1 MNHREETKLMLQVT
15 ALKPIEKPK
24 ELPRWKYKP
33 HAFPN
38 GASSYWIKWK
48 LYPGD
53 SRFFSLPKT
62 MIIKFD
68 KELSHVDNENISAL
82 NEWKVTK
89 LSYSSYL
96 PRMCEELNFFETM
109 YDQEGELITALFRI
123 KWMIDVDNISYTLKN
138 FDAFKDLCY
147 KTIFTPSMKEKIARM
162 VEENYVDDIEAE
174 NIRNMRNPD
183 MLSIM
188 QRKKKSLEF
197 LNVHVKA
204 MLQISF
210 GIKILSFIVNHFAVM
225 RSINIQK
232 NIDLFHQFYID
243 MFQVFDWP
251 FNIYNKIYCY
261 IENKVNSSYNFNKSI
276 FEQQEIEGKDKS
288 VIINQLMSRNVIIDN
303 FIKFQMPQTWNSV
316 KEQPNER
323 VLSFLCS
330 IINTH
335 ISIFI
340 MQVFRRNLI
349 ETSIVPDADGNSKND
364 RYRASKMKINEE
376 YVITCSMDM
385 RHLVDTLYKKYEK
398 DITPEEIDYYRR
410 NMKPNRLHQLMIE
423 IYFFNHTSSSQ
434 EFALLRNLDWYKL
447 LLIMRKDIMRR
458 FNVTKDTLL
467 DSTLALIL
475 TANIEET
482 PVGEKMYIKDTKY
495 LKDHEVYNAL
505 VSRYY
510 STIVDINEDIIKKFL
525 ITFANSKYRFVLYEQ
540 QELLDEEITLNKR
553 ELIDELLN
561 FLVMANTGVSFETVV
576 C

>member
-1 MNHREETKLMLQVT
+1 MLQVN
-15 ALKPIEKPK
+15 ALKPIEKAK
-24 ELPRWKYKP
+24 EIVRWKYKK

-48 LYPGD
+48 LYPD
-53 SRFFSLPKT
+53 DARFFSQPKL

-68 KELSHVDNENISAL
+68 KELSHIDNENISAL

-89 LSYSSYL
+89 VSYSSYL
-96 PRMCEELNFFETM
+96 PRMCEELNFFEAM

-123 KWMIDVDNISYTLKN
+123 KYLIDVNNVSYTMKN

-147 KTIFTPSMKEKIARM
+147 KTIFTPSMKEKISRM
-162 VEENYVDDIEAE
+162 VDENYVDDIEAE
-174 NIRNMRNPD
+174 NIRNMKNPD

-204 MLQISF
+204 MIQISF

-232 NIDLFHQFYID
+232 NIDIFYRFYID
-243 MFQVFDWP
+243 MFNVFEWD
-251 FNIYNKIYCY
+251 FNIYNKIYAY
-261 IENKVNSSYNFNKSI
+261 IENKVNSSYNFNKAI
-276 FEQQEIEGKDKS
+276 YEQQEIEGKDKS
-288 VIINQLMSRNVIIDN
+288 IIIDQLIRRNVIIDN

-364 RYRASKMKINEE
+364 RYRASKMKVNEK
-376 YVITCSMDM
+376 YVITCTMDM
-385 RHLVDTLYKKYEK
+385 RNLTTELFKKYESE
-398 DITPEEIDYYRR
+398 ITPEEIDYYRR

-423 IYFFNHTSSSQ
+423 IYFFNYTSSSA
-434 EFALLRNLDWYKL
+434 EFALLRNMDWYKL

-458 FNVTKDTLL
+458 FNINKDTLL

-495 LKDHEVYNAL
+495 LKDNDTYNYL
-505 VSRYY
+505 VEHFYN
-510 STIVDINEDIIKKFL
+510 TIVNINEDIIKKFL
-525 ITFANSKYRFVLYEQ
+525 ITFVNSKYKFVLYEEQ
-540 QELLDEEITLNKR
+540 GLLGEEISINKR
-553 ELIDELLN
+553 ELIDQLLD
-561 FLVMANTGVSFETVV
+561 FLVLANTNISLE
-576 C
+576 CNW

>member
-1 MNHREETKLMLQVT
+1 MLQLSTV
-15 ALKPIEKPK
+15 KPIQKVE
-24 ELPRWKYKP
+24 EIPRWKYKKNS
-33 HAFPN
+33 FPN
-38 GASSYWIKWK
+38 GMSSYWIKWK
-48 LYPGD
+48 LYPD
-53 SRFFSLPKT
+53 DARFFSLPKT

-82 NEWKVTK
+82 NEWKVIK

-123 KWMIDVDNISYTLKN
+123 KYLIDVDNISYTMKN

-147 KTIFTPSMKEKIARM
+147 KTIFTPSIKEKIIRM
-162 VEENYVDDIEAE
+162 IEENYCDDIEAE
-174 NIRNMRNPD
+174 NIKNMRNPD

-197 LNVHVKA
+197 KNVHVKA
-204 MLQISF
+204 MLKISF
-210 GIKILSFIVNHFAVM
+210 GIKILSFIVNHFSVM

-232 NIDLFHQFYID
+232 NIDIFYRFYID
-243 MFQVFDWP
+243 MFKVFEFD
-251 FNIYNKIYCY
+251 FDIYNKIYAY
-261 IENKVNSSYNFNKSI
+261 IESKVNSSYNFNKSI

-288 VIINQLMSRNVIIDN
+288 IIINQLMSRNVIIDN

-349 ETSIVPDADGNSKND
+349 ETSIVPDSDGNSKND

-385 RHLVDTLYKKYEK
+385 NNLVTNLFNKYNNE
-398 DITPEEIDYYRR
+398 ITPEEIEYYRR
-410 NMKPNRLHQLMIE
+410 NLKPSRLQQLMIE
-423 IYFFNHTSSSQ
+423 IYFFNHTLSSS
-434 EFALLRNLDWYKL
+434 EFSLLKNIDWFKL

-458 FNVTKDTLL
+458 FNITKDTLL
-467 DSTLALIL
+467 DSTLTLIL

-495 LKDHEVYNAL
+495 LKDNETYKIL
-505 VSRYY
+505 VDKFY

-525 ITFANSKYRFVLYEQ
+525 ITFVNSKYKFVLYEEQ
-540 QELLDEEITLNKR
+540 QLLGEEISLNKR
-553 ELIDELLN
+553 ELIDQLLD
-561 FLVMANTGVSFETVV
+561 FLIMANTNISMENSITD
-576 C
+576 

>member
-1 MNHREETKLMLQVT
+1 MLQIN

-24 ELPRWKYKP
+24 ELPRWPYKK
-33 HAFPN
+33 HSFPN

-48 LYPGD
+48 LYPD
-53 SRFFSLPKT
+53 DARFFSLPKT

-68 KELSHVDNENISAL
+68 KELAHIDNENIAAL

-96 PRMCEELNFFETM
+96 PRMCEELNFFEAM
-109 YDQEGELITALFRI
+109 YDKEGELITALFRI
-123 KWMIDVDNISYTLKN
+123 KYMIDVDNISYTMKN

-147 KTIFTPSMKEKIARM
+147 KTIFTPSIKAKIARM
-162 VEENYVDDIEAE
+162 VDENYVDDIEAE
-174 NIRNMRNPD
+174 NVRNMKNPD

-204 MLQISF
+204 MIQISF
-210 GIKILSFIVNHFAVM
+210 GIKILSFIINHFAVM

-232 NIDLFHQFYID
+232 NIDLFHRFYID
-243 MFQVFDWP
+243 MFQVFDWD
-251 FNIYNKIYCY
+251 FDIYNKIYAY

-288 VIINQLMSRNVIIDN
+288 IIIDQLIRRNVIIDN
-303 FIKFQMPQTWNSV
+303 FIKFQMPQTWNSA

-376 YVITCSMDM
+376 YVITCTMDM
-385 RHLVDTLYKKYEK
+385 RHLVDSLFAKYEK
-398 DITPEEIDYYRR
+398 DITPEEIDYYRK
-410 NMKPNRLHQLMIE
+410 NLKPSRLQQLMIE
-423 IYFFNHTSSSQ
+423 IYFFSYTYSSQ

-458 FNVTKDTLL
+458 FNVTKDSLL

-482 PVGEKMYIKDTKY
+482 PVGEKMYLKDTKY
-495 LKDHEVYNAL
+495 LKDHEVYNSL
-505 VSRYY
+505 VKNYY
-510 STIVDINEDIIKKFL
+510 STVVDINEDSLKKFL
-525 ITFANSKYRFVLYEQ
+525 ITFVNSKYRFVLYEEQ
-540 QELLDEEITLNKR
+540 QLLDQEITLNKR
-553 ELIDELLN
+553 ELIDQLLN
-561 FLVMANTGVSFETVV
+561 FLVLANTRFTMEGRLGE
-576 C
+576 

>member
-1 MNHREETKLMLQVT
+1 MLQIN
-15 ALKPIEKPK
+15 ALKPIEKVE
-24 ELPRWKYKP
+24 ELPRWKYKK
-33 HAFPN
+33 HEFPN

-48 LYPGD
+48 LYPAD
-53 SRFFSLPKT
+53 ARFFSMPKT
-62 MIIKFD
+62 LIIKFD
-68 KELSHVDNENISAL
+68 KELEHVNNENISAL
-82 NEWKVTK
+82 NEWKVSK

-109 YDQEGELITALFRI
+109 YDKEGELITALFRI
-123 KWMIDVDNISYTLKN
+123 KYLIDADNISYTMKN

-147 KTIFTPSMKEKIARM
+147 KTIFTESIKEKITRM
-162 VEENYVDDIEAE
+162 IDENYVDDIEAE
-174 NIRNMRNPD
+174 NIRNMQNPD

-232 NIDLFHQFYID
+232 NIDLFHRFYIG
-243 MFQVFDWP
+243 MFDVFEHD
-251 FNIYNKIYCY
+251 FNIYNKIFSY

-288 VIINQLMSRNVIIDN
+288 IIINQLMSRNVIIDN
-303 FIKFQMPQTWNSV
+303 FIKFQMPQTWDGV
-316 KEQPNER
+316 KNQPRER
-323 VLSFLCS
+323 VLSFLAS

-349 ETSIVPDADGNSKND
+349 ETSIIPDSEGNSKND

-385 RHLVDTLYKKYEK
+385 RQLVDTLFDKYKD
-398 DITPEEIDYYRR
+398 DITIEELDYYRR
-410 NMKPNRLHQLMIE
+410 NMKPSRLHQLMIE
-423 IYFFNHTSSSQ
+423 IYFFNYTFSSA
-434 EFALLRNLDWYKL
+434 EFALVRDLDWYKL

-458 FNVTKDTLL
+458 LNVTKDTIL
-467 DSTLALIL
+467 DSALSLIL

-482 PVGEKMYIKDTKY
+482 PVGEKMYVKDTKY
-495 LKDHEVYNAL
+495 LKDNEDYKIL
-505 VSRYY
+505 TERFY
-510 STIVDINEDIIKKFL
+510 STIIDMNEDILKKLL
-525 ITFANSKYRFVLYEQ
+525 ITFVNSKYRFVLYEE
-540 QELLDEEITLNKR
+540 QELLGQEITINKR
-553 ELIDELLN
+553 ELIDQLLN
-561 FLVMANTGVSFETVV
+561 FLIFANTSISIKVE
-576 C
+576 

>member
-1 MNHREETKLMLQVT
+1 MLQIN
-15 ALKPIEKPK
+15 ALKHVDKQEKP
-24 ELPRWKYKP
+24 PRWKYKKNS
-33 HAFPN
+33 FPN
-38 GASSYWIKWK
+38 GVSSYWIKWK
-48 LYPGD
+48 LYPD
-53 SRFFSLPKT
+53 DARFFSLPKT

-68 KELSHVDNENISAL
+68 KELAHINNENISAL
-82 NEWKVTK
+82 NEWKVSK

-123 KWMIDVDNISYTLKN
+123 KYLIDVDNISYTLKN

-147 KTIFTPSMKEKIARM
+147 KTIFTPSMKEKITRM
-162 VEENYVDDIEAE
+162 VDENYVDDIEAE
-174 NIRNMRNPD
+174 NMRNMKNPD

-232 NIDLFHQFYID
+232 NIDLFYKFYKD
-243 MFQVFDWP
+243 MFKVFDWD
-251 FNIYNKIYCY
+251 FDIYNKIYAY
-261 IENKVNSSYNFNKSI
+261 VENKVNSSYNFNKSI

-288 VIINQLMSRNVIIDN
+288 IIINQLMSRNVIIDN
-303 FIKFQMPQTWNSV
+303 FIKFQMPQNWDGV
-316 KEQPNER
+316 KGQPRER

-376 YVITCSMDM
+376 YVISCSMDM
-385 RHLVDTLYKKYEK
+385 RSIVDKLYKKYEK
-398 DITPEEIDYYRR
+398 EITAEEIDYYRR
-410 NMKPNRLHQLMIE
+410 NLKPNRLHQLLIE
-423 IYFFNHTSSSQ
+423 IYFFKYTGSSQ
-434 EFALLRNLDWYKL
+434 EFALLRNIDWYKL

-458 FNVTKDTLL
+458 FNVDRNTLL
-467 DSTLALIL
+467 DSTLVLMI
-475 TANIEET
+475 TSNIEEV

-495 LKDHEVYNAL
+495 LKDHKVYNML
-505 VSRYY
+505 VDKFY

-525 ITFANSKYRFVLYEQ
+525 ITFANSKYKFVLYEEQ
-540 QELLDEEITLNKR
+540 KLLDEEISLNKR
-553 ELIDELLN
+553 ELIDQLLD
-561 FLVMANTGVSFETVV
+561 FLIMANTTISMENMV
-576 C
+576 

>member
-1 MNHREETKLMLQVT
+1 MLQIN

-24 ELPRWKYKP
+24 ELPRWPYKK

-48 LYPGD
+48 LYPD
-53 SRFFSLPKT
+53 DARFFSLPKT

-68 KELSHVDNENISAL
+68 KEFSHVDNENIAAL

-96 PRMCEELNFFETM
+96 PRMCEELNFFEAM
-109 YDQEGELITALFRI
+109 YDQEGELISALFRI
-123 KWMIDVDNISYTLKN
+123 KYMIDVDNISYTMRN

-147 KTIFTPSMKEKIARM
+147 KTIFTPSIKEKIARM
-162 VEENYVDDIEAE
+162 VDENYVDDIEAE
-174 NIRNMRNPD
+174 NVRNMSNPD

-204 MLQISF
+204 MIQISF
-210 GIKILSFIVNHFAVM
+210 GIKILSFIINHFAVM

-232 NIDLFHQFYID
+232 NIDIFYRFYVD
-243 MFQVFDWP
+243 MFKVFDWD
-251 FNIYNKIYCY
+251 FDIYNKIYAY

-288 VIINQLMSRNVIIDN
+288 IIINQLMSRNVIIDN
-303 FIKFQMPQTWNSV
+303 FIKFQMPQTWNSA

-376 YVITCSMDM
+376 YVITCTMDM
-385 RHLVDTLYKKYEK
+385 RHLVDSLFAKYGK
-398 DITPEEIDYYRR
+398 DITPEEIEYYRK
-410 NMKPNRLHQLMIE
+410 NLKPSRLQQLMIE
-423 IYFFNHTSSSQ
+423 IYFFNYTYSSQ

-458 FNVTKDTLL
+458 FNVTKDSLL
-467 DSTLALIL
+467 DSTLTLIL

-482 PVGEKMYIKDTKY
+482 PVGEKMYLKDTKY

-505 VSRYY
+505 VRKFY
-510 STIVDINEDIIKKFL
+510 STIVDINEDSLKKFL
-525 ITFANSKYRFVLYEQ
+525 ITFVNSKYRFVLYEEQ
-540 QELLDEEITLNKR
+540 QLLDQEITLNKR
-553 ELIDELLN
+553 ELIDQLLN
-561 FLVMANTGVSFETVV
+561 FLVMANTTFSMEHRIED
-576 C
+576 

>member
-1 MNHREETKLMLQVT
+1 MLQVT
-15 ALKPIEKPK
+15 ALKPMEKPK
-24 ELPRWKYKP
+24 ELPRWKYKK

-38 GASSYWIKWK
+38 GAASYWIKWK
-48 LYPGD
+48 LYPD
-53 SRFFSLPKT
+53 DARFFSLPKT

-68 KELSHVDNENISAL
+68 KELSQGDNENISAL

-109 YDQEGELITALFRI
+109 YDQEGELIAALFRI
-123 KWMIDVDNISYTLKN
+123 KWMIDVDNISYTMKN

-147 KTIFTPSMKEKIARM
+147 KTIFTDSMKEKITRM
-162 VEENYVDDIEAE
+162 VDENYVDDIEAE

-232 NIDLFHQFYID
+232 NIDLFHQFYIG
-243 MFQVFDWP
+243 MFQVFDWD
-251 FNIYNKIYCY
+251 FDIYNKIYAY

-288 VIINQLMSRNVIIDN
+288 IIINQLMSRNVIIDN
-303 FIKFQMPQTWNSV
+303 FIKFQMPQTWNNI

-385 RHLVDTLYKKYEK
+385 RHMVDDLYERYK
-398 DITPEEIDYYRR
+398 DEITPEEIDYYRR
-410 NMKPNRLHQLMIE
+410 NLKPNRLHQLMIE
-423 IYFFNHTSSSQ
+423 IYFFNYTSSSQ
-434 EFALLRNLDWYKL
+434 EFALLRNLDWFKL
-447 LLIMRKDIMRR
+447 LLIMRKDIMKR
-458 FNVTKDTLL
+458 FNVTKDSLL
-467 DSTLALIL
+467 ESTLALIL

-505 VSRYY
+505 VQRYY

-525 ITFANSKYRFVLYEQ
+525 ITFANSKYRFVLYEHQ
-540 QELLDEEITLNKR
+540 DLLDEEITLNKR
-553 ELIDELLN
+553 EMIDELLN
-561 FLVMANTGVSFETVV
+561 FLVMANTGVTFQTM
-576 C
+576 

>member
-1 MNHREETKLMLQVT
+1 MLQIN
-15 ALKPIEKPK
+15 ALKPLEKPK
-24 ELPRWKYKP
+24 EVPRWPYKK

-38 GASSYWIKWK
+38 GAASYWIKWK
-48 LYPGD
+48 LYPD
-53 SRFFSLPKT
+53 DARFFSLPKT
-62 MIIKFD
+62 LIIKFD
-68 KELSHVDNENISAL
+68 KELEHLENENIAAL
-82 NEWKVTK
+82 NEWRVTK

-96 PRMCEELNFFETM
+96 PRMCEELNFFEAM
-109 YDQEGELITALFRI
+109 YDQEGELITSLFRI
-123 KWMIDVDNISYTLKN
+123 KYLIDVDNISYTMKN
-138 FDAFKDLCY
+138 FDAFKDLVY
-147 KTIFTPSMKEKIARM
+147 KTIFTESMKEKIARM

-174 NIRNMRNPD
+174 NVRNMRNPD

-232 NIDLFHQFYID
+232 NIDLFHRFYID
-243 MFQVFDWP
+243 MFGVFDWD
-251 FNIYNKIYCY
+251 FNIYNKIYAY

-288 VIINQLMSRNVIIDN
+288 IIINQLMSRNVIIDN
-303 FIKFQMPQTWNSV
+303 FIKFQMPQTWNNA

-349 ETSIVPDADGNSKND
+349 ETSIIPDADGNSKND

-385 RHLVDTLYKKYEK
+385 RNLVDQLYKKYEK
-398 DITPEEIDYYRR
+398 DITPEEIDYYRK
-410 NMKPNRLHQLMIE
+410 NLKPSRLHQLMIE
-423 IYFFNHTSSSQ
+423 IYFFNYTSSSS
-434 EFALLRNLDWYKL
+434 EFALLRNLDWFKL

-458 FNVTKDTLL
+458 FNVDKNSLL
-467 DSTLALIL
+467 DHTLTLIL

-482 PVGEKMYIKDTKY
+482 PVGEKMYVKDTKY
-495 LKDHEVYNAL
+495 LKDHEEYKLLAE
-505 VSRYY
+505 RFY

-525 ITFANSKYRFVLYEQ
+525 ITFVNSKYRFVLYEH
-540 QELLDEEITLNKR
+540 QELLDEDITINKR
-553 ELIDELLN
+553 ELIDGILN
-561 FLVMANTGVSFETVV
+561 FLVLANTSITLEDMAAE
-576 C
+576 

>member
-1 MNHREETKLMLQVT
+1 MLQLNS
-15 ALKPIEKPK
+15 LKPIEKAP
-24 ELPRWKYKP
+24 EIPRWKYKK

-38 GASSYWIKWK
+38 GKESYWIKWK
-48 LYPGD
+48 LYPD
-53 SRFFSLPKT
+53 DARFFSAPKL

-68 KELSHVDNENISAL
+68 KELEHLNNENIAAL

-109 YDQEGELITALFRI
+109 YDQEGELITSLFRI
-123 KWMIDVDNISYTLKN
+123 KYLIDIDNISYTMKN
-138 FDAFKDLCY
+138 FDAFKDLVY
-147 KTIFTPSMKEKIARM
+147 KTIFTESLKSKIERM
-162 VEENYVDDIEAE
+162 IEENYVDDIEAE
-174 NIRNMRNPD
+174 NVKNMSNPD

-204 MLQISF
+204 MLKISF
-210 GIKILSFIVNHFAVM
+210 GIKILSFICNHFAVM

-232 NIDLFHQFYID
+232 NIDIFHRFYID
-243 MFQVFDWP
+243 MFKVFD
-251 FNIYNKIYCY
+251 FEFDIYNKIYAY

-276 FEQQEIEGKDKS
+276 YEQQEIEGKDKS
-288 VIINQLMSRNVIIDN
+288 IIINQLMSRNVIIDN

-316 KEQPNER
+316 REQPNER

-385 RHLVDTLYKKYEK
+385 RDLVDKKKKKYEK
-398 DITPEEIDYYRR
+398 EISPEEIEYYRH
-410 NMKPNRLHQLMIE
+410 NMKPSRLHQLMIE
-423 IYFFNHTSSSQ
+423 IYFFNYTSSSQ

-447 LLIMRKDIMRR
+447 LLIMRHDIMKR
-458 FNVTKDTLL
+458 FNITKDTLI
-467 DSTLALIL
+467 DSSLSLIL

-495 LKDHEVYNAL
+495 LKDNEDYNIL
-505 VSRYY
+505 VNKFY
-510 STIVDINEDIIKKFL
+510 STIVAINDDIIKKFL
-525 ITFANSKYRFVLYEQ
+525 ITFVNSKYKFVLYEH
-540 QELLDEEITLNKR
+540 QELLNEEISINKR

-561 FLVMANTGVSFETVV
+561 FLIMANTNISLESMKDL
-576 C
+576 